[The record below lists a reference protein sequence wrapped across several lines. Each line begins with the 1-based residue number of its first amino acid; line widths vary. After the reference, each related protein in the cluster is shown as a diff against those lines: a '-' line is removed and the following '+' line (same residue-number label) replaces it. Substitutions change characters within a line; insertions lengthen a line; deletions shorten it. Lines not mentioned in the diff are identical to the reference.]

1 MRIEKTIVEE
11 KQKNAESLYSYDES
25 KVNSFSN
32 KISKSLSYL
41 ELVAKILPN
50 FRHILKGDEKKNVVE
65 MLYTYPNKLLYF
77 MLKDI
82 DHNID
87 RLIDETLSENPKTK
101 RGMLITKDMLEK
113 SLQTQAIAYIL
124 SVYDFVACT
133 ASVGKGMDELNK
145 FSYNDNLN
153 YMLQNIMMEE
163 NNGNF
168 YNFST
173 KAEKLYDSID
183 SDMLKNMVTMVV
195 RKYFLNHEFGLN
207 GRARHVADKFFGED
221 DMKKLQILQAKN
233 RIVKK

>member
-1 MRIEKTIVEE
+1 
-11 KQKNAESLYSYDES
+11 
-25 KVNSFSN
+25 
-32 KISKSLSYL
+32 
-41 ELVAKILPN
+41 
-50 FRHILKGDEKKNVVE
+50 
-65 MLYTYPNKLLYF
+65 

-173 KAEKLYDSID
+173 KAEKLYDS
-183 SDMLKNMVTMVV
+183 M
-195 RKYFLNHEFGLN
+195 
-207 GRARHVADKFFGED
+207 
-221 DMKKLQILQAKN
+221 ILTC
-233 RIVKK
+233 